1 MRFDTKRFVARFA
14 TVLLIAV
21 LASTCLAAQERDDSV
36 ALRGLDEVARLL
48 EVIRG
53 NYLEDVEPGVLI
65 EAAIRGMLSQ
75 LDPHSNYFPP
85 SQLRQL
91 MMEQEGEYFGVGLT
105 VGIRNNEMTVI
116 SPMEGGPASRQGIRT
131 GDLITA
137 IDGEQTTGLDLD
149 INARKLRGPEGTE
162 VIVTIMREGMPEP
175 FDVVIKREKISL
187 KTVPYALM
195 INDQVGYVRLTRFS
209 RTSGDEVKEAVAQLK
224 KEGMTG
230 LVFDL
235 RGNPGGD
242 LDQAVAVANCFLNE
256 GLILYTQ
263 GAVEASRVDYEAD
276 TGKSCWQ
283 GPIVVLINRGSASA
297 SEIVAGA
304 MQDLDRALLV
314 GENSWGKGLVQ
325 TVLPLSHGAALALTT
340 ARYYTPSGRLIQR
353 SYTPG
358 SFDEYYAPDANGRE
372 EPMQMARTSLGR
384 VVYGGNGLQPDEVV
398 EEEEL
403 TTLSQQIFLSGVI
416 FDYVT
421 HYLGEHPDTNEGFRA
436 GAEVIEDF
444 RSFVQA
450 RDVDFDEGQW
460 EKDKDFLT
468 SRITLEVVSRIAGNE
483 AGFRAFLP
491 VDSQVRRAVELM
503 DEAAELLRRKAQA
516 KGE

>member
-1 MRFDTKRFVARFA
+1 MRFNVGRSFA
-14 TVLLIAV
+14 QLLAVLLVVTA
-21 LASTCLAAQERDDSV
+21 LAQGIYAQERDDSE
-36 ALRGLDEVARLL
+36 ALSGLDRVARLL
-48 EVIRG
+48 EVIRD
-53 NYLEDVEPGVLI
+53 NYIEEIDAGEVV
-65 EAAIRGMLSQ
+65 EAAIRGMLSR

-91 MMEQEGEYFGVGLT
+91 MMEQEGEYYGVGLT
-105 VGIRNNEMTVI
+105 VGIRANEMTVI

-131 GDLITA
+131 GDLINA
-137 IDGEQTTGLDLD
+137 IDGEATSGHDLD
-149 INARKLRGPEGTE
+149 YNARKLRGSEGTE
-162 VIVTIMREGMPEP
+162 VTVTIMREGLPEP
-175 FDVVIKREKISL
+175 LDIVIKREKISL

-195 INDQVGYVRLTRFS
+195 LNDATGYVRLTRFS

-224 KEGMTG
+224 KQGMTG

-263 GAVEASRVDYEAD
+263 GAMEASRVDYEAD
-276 TGKSCWQ
+276 TGDSCWQ

-304 MQDLDRALLV
+304 MQDHDRALLV

-325 TVLPLSHGAALALTT
+325 TVLPLSHGAAIALTT

-353 SYTPG
+353 AYTPG

-372 EPMQMARTSLGR
+372 EPMQMAHTDLGR

-403 TTLSQQIFLSGVI
+403 TTLSQQIFLTGVI

-421 HYLGEHPDTNEGFRA
+421 RWLGQHPGTDESFRA

-444 RSFVQA
+444 RAFVQT
-450 RDVDFDEGQW
+450 REVNFDEGQW
-460 EKDKDFLT
+460 EKDKDFLA

-491 VDSQVRRAVELM
+491 VDGQIRRAVELM